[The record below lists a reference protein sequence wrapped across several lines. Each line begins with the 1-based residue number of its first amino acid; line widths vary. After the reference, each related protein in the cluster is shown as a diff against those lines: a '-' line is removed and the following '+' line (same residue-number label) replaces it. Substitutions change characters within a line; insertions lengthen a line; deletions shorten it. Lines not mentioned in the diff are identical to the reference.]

1 MIPIDQGGLESYSG
15 AANRPWDR
23 KAYPMRRDLFDEE
36 HDLFRET
43 VREFMAREV
52 VPHHAQW
59 EKDGIVPRDVWKK
72 AGELGMF
79 GFSVPEEYGGSGIT
93 DFRYNTVIVEEIIRV
108 GASGLGFGLHNDIMA
123 PYMVDLTNDEQKQR
137 WLPGFASGELITAI
151 GMTEPGAGSDLQGIR
166 TTAVREGDHYVVNG
180 QKTFITNGIN
190 SDLVVVVTKTDPSA
204 GARGTSLLV
213 VERGMEGFT
222 RGRNLEKVGMHAQD
236 TAELFFENVRVPVAN
251 LLGGEEGQGF
261 FQLMNNLPQERLSIA
276 VAAVAAA
283 ETVLEQTIEY
293 CRNRTAFG
301 RSIGKFQNT
310 RFLLA
315 ELSTEVEIARHY
327 VDKCI
332 RALNAKELTAV
343 DAAKAK
349 WWTTELQN
357 KVIDRCVQLHGGYGY
372 MLEYPVAKAWLDS
385 RVQTIYGGTT
395 EIMKEIIGRSFGF

>member
-1 MIPIDQGGLESYSG
+1 
-15 AANRPWDR
+15 
-23 KAYPMRRDLFDEE
+23 MRRDLFDEE
-36 HDLFRET
+36 HLLFRET
-43 VREFMAREV
+43 VSEFLAREV
-52 VPHHAQW
+52 IPRHGQW
-59 EKDGIVPRDVWKK
+59 EKDGIVPREVWKK

-79 GFSVPEEYGGSGIT
+79 GFSVPQEYGGAGIT
-93 DFRYNTVIVEEIIRV
+93 DFRYNTVIVEEIIRA
-108 GASGLGFGLHNDIMA
+108 GATGLGFGLHNDIMA
-123 PYMVDLTNDEQKQR
+123 PYLVDLTDDEQKRR
-137 WLPGFASGELITAI
+137 WLPGFVSGELITAI
-151 GMTEPGAGSDLQGIR
+151 AMTEPGAGSDLQGIR
-166 TTAVREGDHYVVNG
+166 TTAIREGDHYVVNG

-190 SDLVVVVTKTDPSA
+190 SDLVVVVAKTDPAA
-204 GARGTSLLV
+204 GARGTTLLV
-213 VERGMEGFT
+213 VERGMTGFT

-251 LLGGEEGQGF
+251 RLGDEDGQGF
-261 FQLMNNLPQERLSIA
+261 IQLMNNLPQERLSIA

-283 ETVLEQTIEY
+283 EAALETTIEY
-293 CRNRTAFG
+293 CRVRKAFG
-301 RSIGKFQNT
+301 KSIGRFQNT

-327 VDKCI
+327 LDKCVL
-332 RALNAKELTAV
+332 ALNAGELTAV

-395 EIMKEIIGRSFGF
+395 EIMKEIIGRSFDF